1 MKGGGS
7 PDTIFHLYLVFLS
20 PASHQ
25 SPFSVAMSP
34 HCSVDPSVTLSSW
47 WVHTGRIF
55 LLPAAFVFHFTSP
68 TSISQRRPQTAPR
81 EGGSFIYH
89 HSSHPALPA
98 PQVGN
103 GSPLCPPLSSR
114 GVSWGP
120 YLPLCLQSSL
130 SNTPLLLFPLL
141 KTFRR
146 PSLPAR
152 CSSRCLVSR
161 ESLRGSGPWAFL
173 QPSPGLQ
180 PGQAP
185 SSPPQRSLS
194 SLPLLFL
201 FVQKASPCS
210 LTPLFSPTR
219 SGLIRPAGHEV

>member
-1 MKGGGS
+1 MFLTFYFKKKGIGKQKNGSKKNLVFLAWITSLLLGPSSGTSKHCYHRPSLKSVKGGGS

-89 HSSHPALPA
+89 HPTVALYL
-98 PQVGN
+98 
-103 GSPLCPPLSSR
+103 SPVPTF
-114 GVSWGP
+114 
-120 YLPLCLQSSL
+120 LP
-130 SNTPLLLFPLL
+130 
-141 KTFRR
+141 R
-146 PSLPAR
+146 
-152 CSSRCLVSR
+152 
-161 ESLRGSGPWAFL
+161 
-173 QPSPGLQ
+173 
-180 PGQAP
+180 
-185 SSPPQRSLS
+185 
-194 SLPLLFL
+194 
-201 FVQKASPCS
+201 
-210 LTPLFSPTR
+210 
-219 SGLIRPAGHEV
+219 